1 MRRIWLILAILTI
14 LSIVASPAF
23 PFSTT
28 LLPSTP
34 KAHASTRSI
43 TLVGYYATGW
53 NMNNPSVTVTQGDV
67 VTVILSSGDSM
78 THSFVVDVDRDMPSF
93 SSTGCPPLP
102 DNDKCSGLFTASST
116 YPVTYQF
123 TVDFT
128 PGMYVYYCSFH
139 PTTMVGNFIVQPPGP
154 DFGVSSNP
162 SSLTIL
168 QGSNANSTITA
179 TSLNNFAGSITLSSS
194 PSSPLGLITSSFS
207 VNPVTVPAG
216 GTAKSNFTISV
227 PANTSPGSYG
237 LTVTG
242 SNTTTSRN
250 TSVSVTVIAPD
261 FTIVSNPSSLN
272 ILQGSSGTTT
282 ITLSSLYGFSGTVS
296 LTSALSSSGPQVTFS
311 PTSVAVPPSGSISS
325 TLSVS
330 AASSG
335 GYSTPVSQGSYT
347 VTVTGTS
354 GSLVHSATLTLIV
367 GSSSGV
373 GALPSVAIIGGAIA
387 VAIAVVAGIV
397 YVLRRKPK
405 TNT

>member
-1 MRRIWLILAILTI
+1 LDRRKYLAICLFSLILILFAGPY
-14 LSIVASPAF
+14 LDPKWNPV
-23 PFSTT
+23 
-28 LLPSTP
+28 P
-34 KAHASTRSI
+34 KAHAASVHLTLYADI
-43 TLVGYYATGW
+43 TAW
-53 NMNNPSVTVTQGDV
+53 NYTKPQGSNPTITVTQGDTISITLIGV
-67 VTVILSSGDSM
+67 DSQHKFLLDLDGNGSTLDCPGPDICSSDVFYGQTVTI
-78 THSFVVDVDRDMPSF
+78 PSF
-93 SSTGCPPLP
+93 AI
-102 DNDKCSGLFTASST
+102 NTAGRYT
-116 YPVTYQF
+116 
-123 TVDFT
+123 
-128 PGMYVYYCSFH
+128 YYCYYH
-139 PTTMVGNFIVQPPGP
+139 PTYMIGTFIVQRAGP
-154 DFGVSSNP
+154 DYGVSSSP
-162 SSLTIL
+162 SSLTIP
-168 QGSNANSTITA
+168 QGSKSNSTVSI
-179 TSLNNFAGSITLSSS
+179 TSLNNFAGSVTLSSS
-194 PSSPLGLITSSFS
+194 SSSPAGLLTSSFS
-207 VNPVTVPAG
+207 VNPVMVPAG

-227 PANTSPGSYG
+227 PASTSPGAYS

-261 FTIVSNPSSLN
+261 FTITSSPSSLN
-272 ILQGSSGTTT
+272 IPQGSSGTTT
-282 ITLSSLYGFSGTVS
+282 IILTSLYGFSGTVS
-296 LTSALSSSGPQVTFS
+296 LTSALSSSGPQVTFG
-311 PTSVAVPPSGSISS
+311 PASVAVPPGGSISS

-397 YVLRRKPK
+397 YVLRRRPK